1 MNKPTCVGSFPN
13 YPFLIMQPEINY
25 KLLKLLEEE
34 PSLTQRQMA
43 REMGISLGKFNYCLK
58 ELVKKGF
65 VKVDRFTSSEN
76 KAAYMYLLT
85 PKGLEEKGR
94 VTHGFLK
101 RKMAEFEEIQQQIEE
116 LRQEMSKSQPW

>member
-1 MNKPTCVGSFPN
+1 
-13 YPFLIMQPEINY
+13 MQPETNY
-25 KLLKLLEEE
+25 KLLKLLEEN
-34 PSLTQRQMA
+34 PHLTQRQMA

-65 VKVDRFTSSEN
+65 VKVDRFTSSDN

-85 PKGLEEKGR
+85 RKGIEEKAR

-101 RKMAEFEEIQQQIEE
+101 RKMAEFEEIRKQIEE
-116 LRQEMSKSQPW
+116 LKQEISEVNPQ